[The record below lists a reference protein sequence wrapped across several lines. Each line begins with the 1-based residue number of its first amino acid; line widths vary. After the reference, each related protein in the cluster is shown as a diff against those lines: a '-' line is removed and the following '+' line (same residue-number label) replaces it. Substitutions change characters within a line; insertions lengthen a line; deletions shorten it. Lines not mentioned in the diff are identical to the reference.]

1 MVAGPRSDVRLTGTP
16 GRAAV
21 VYAAAVVVVA
31 GIGGLATS
39 AGQGTDGWYAAADK
53 PSFTPPG
60 WLFGPVW
67 TVLYAAMAAAA
78 WRLSRRR
85 QEGASEAAALLRLWW
100 LQLALNF
107 LWTPLFFAGQLLWL
121 AFVDILLLDAV
132 VAVLVVRAWRV
143 DRVAAWLLAPYLAWI
158 LFATALNAGVAAL
171 N

>member
-1 MVAGPRSDVRLTGTP
+1 
-16 GRAAV
+16 
-21 VYAAAVVVVA
+21 
-31 GIGGLATS
+31 
-39 AGQGTDGWYAAADK
+39 
-53 PSFTPPG
+53 
-60 WLFGPVW
+60 
-67 TVLYAAMAAAA
+67 MAAAA

-85 QEGASEAAALLRLWW
+85 EEGSSEAGALLRLWW

-121 AFVDILLLDAV
+121 AFVDILLLDVV